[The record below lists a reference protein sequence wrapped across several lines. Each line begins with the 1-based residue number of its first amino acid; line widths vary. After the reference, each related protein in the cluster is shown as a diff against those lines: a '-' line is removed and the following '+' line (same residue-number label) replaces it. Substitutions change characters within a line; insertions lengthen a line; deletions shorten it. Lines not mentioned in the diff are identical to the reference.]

1 MSEALYTSLGPTK
14 AEIDQII
21 AESRQ
26 ESLALTG
33 GKEGYPDISITPSAP
48 EKRKYSTTVSF
59 SRFNMRIPPG
69 VHLPCQNNDPE
80 DFYEVSDKA
89 DPRDPKVKYLAK
101 ICSSC
106 VYIKECLSEELDLS
120 PWEQHGF
127 RAGLTA
133 QQRARIIRKNRAKK

>member
-33 GKEGYPDISITPSAP
+33 GEEGYPDISIPPSAP
-48 EKRKYSTTVSF
+48 EKRIYSTTVSF

-69 VHLPCQNNDPE
+69 VHLPCQDHDPE
-80 DFYEVSDKA
+80 DFYRVSDRA
-89 DPRDPKVKYLAK
+89 NPRLPEIKYLAK

-106 VYIKECLSEELDLS
+106 VYINECLSEELDLS
-120 PWEQHGF
+120 PWEQYGF

-133 QQRARIIRKNRAKK
+133 QQRARIIRNNRAKK

>member
-1 MSEALYTSLGPTK
+1 MH
-14 AEIDQII
+14 
-21 AESRQ
+21 
-26 ESLALTG
+26 
-33 GKEGYPDISITPSAP
+33 
-48 EKRKYSTTVSF
+48 
-59 SRFNMRIPPG
+59 IPPG

-80 DFYEVSDKA
+80 DFYRVSDRA
-89 DPRDPKVKYLAK
+89 DPRDPEIKYLAK

-133 QQRARIIRKNRAKK
+133 QQRARIIRKNRAKIILHILGEFGSIDSNDNHDVRNRQDSRPFRAALQHG